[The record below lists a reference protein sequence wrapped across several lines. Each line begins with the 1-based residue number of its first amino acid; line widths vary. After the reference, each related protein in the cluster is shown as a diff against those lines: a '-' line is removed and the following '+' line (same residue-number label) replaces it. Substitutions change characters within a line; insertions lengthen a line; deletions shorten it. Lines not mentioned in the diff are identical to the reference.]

1 LPDSNQALQAF
12 IINTRR
18 TIRVD
23 TTMAAQP
30 DALLQQMQDQIDAL
44 QINLAASAA
53 ATLAATKA
61 AAAATTALAGLPPT
75 GTPNLGT
82 AAPIFALSP
91 AMHLQTSFWHCNMLL
106 RNYDIDMTFFSQN
119 F

>member
-1 LPDSNQALQAF
+1 LPDSNQVLQAF

-23 TTMAAQP
+23 TNMADQTE
-30 DALLQQMQDQIDAL
+30 ALLQQMQDQIAAL
-44 QINLAASAA
+44 QIDLAASAA
-53 ATLAATKA
+53 ATLATTNA

-91 AMHLQTSFWHCNMLL
+91 AIANA
-106 RNYDIDMTFFSQN
+106 
-119 F
+119 